1 VQINPDVF
9 DSVADNAL
17 SNKKMD
23 RQWHVLC
30 LSSEKDEDNHQSG
43 MVLSNQM
50 DELAPSS
57 ATLELWST
65 QDRDIQK
72 LQHEPKDLQPI
83 LNCLE
88 NGIAK

>member
-17 SNKKMD
+17 RNKKMD

-43 MVLSNQM
+43 MVLSNQV

-57 ATLELWST
+57 ATLELWSHKIEIYGSCNT
-65 QDRDIQK
+65 SLKICS
-72 LQHEPKDLQPI
+72 LF
-83 LNCLE
+83 
-88 NGIAK
+88 